1 MEHKTVFALGGDA
14 SGSLTREQLEQVTDR
29 INRASAPSFVSR
41 ATSTEQ
47 KLPSM
52 KKSIL
57 SDIFSDR
64 AMGIKREL

>member
-1 MEHKTVFALGGDA
+1 MGHKTVFALCGDA

-29 INRASAPSFVSR
+29 INRASTPSFVSR